1 MWRGQGTKDK
11 GQGRG
16 VYKGWVEE
24 VKGQWVHGEGKGTRE
39 GMEGAWGIQ
48 VRDKG
53 QGVHGMCMY
62 LWVGDGCG
70 RGMGQW
76 IRWGQGVHAWE
87 VMVS

>member
-1 MWRGQGTKDK
+1 
-11 GQGRG
+11 

-53 QGVHGMCMY
+53 QGTRGSWDVYVFMGRRWVWEGHGTMDKVGTRGTCM
-62 LWVGDGCG
+62 GSDGIIG
-70 RGMGQW
+70 
-76 IRWGQGVHAWE
+76 E
-87 VMVS
+87 E